1 MRGRSDRGGDRG
13 AVAVEFA
20 LILPIFLLFVYGTI
34 TFGIA
39 LSVKQMVS
47 QAAAEGARSSVGA
60 QMIVGDLDQNAAYV
74 RVAAARAGA
83 ALGSNAQW
91 ATLTPTIETPCPNA
105 AANQAS
111 SVCVKV
117 TVSYPY
123 AAHPLIPTLPGLGFV
138 VPSTISSVY
147 EVQVL

>member
-1 MRGRSDRGGDRG
+1 MRSIIASRKPRS
-13 AVAVEFA
+13 
-20 LILPIFLLFVYGTI
+20 
-34 TFGIA
+34 
-39 LSVKQMVS
+39 
-47 QAAAEGARSSVGA
+47 RS
-60 QMIVGDLDQNAAYV
+60 
-74 RVAAARAGA
+74 ARAYITVKIDR
-83 ALGSNAQW
+83 SNFGEC
-91 ATLTPTIETPCPNA
+91 ETYPNA